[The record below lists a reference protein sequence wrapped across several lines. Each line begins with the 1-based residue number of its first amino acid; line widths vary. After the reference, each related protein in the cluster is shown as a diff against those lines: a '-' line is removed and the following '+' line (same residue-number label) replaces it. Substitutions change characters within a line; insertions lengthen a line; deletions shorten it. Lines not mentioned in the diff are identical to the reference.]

1 MSGWKPTLE
10 RELNEIKKIKYSKIN
25 CVLQDIAD
33 KFQREGL
40 SKLEVALINM
50 AIVNKEMLNEKN
62 AESFYRSRWSLLLKS
77 EGMDEIAELKEQLK
91 REQNCVDEGTY
102 SVNNLLTSKHE
113 SWEVRTENWLKLA
126 RETQQQRK

>member
-1 MSGWKPTLE
+1 MSGWRPILE

-25 CVLQDIAD
+25 CILQDIAD

-62 AESFYRSRWSLLLKS
+62 AESFYRSRWDLLLKS
-77 EGMDEIAELKEQLK
+77 EGMDEIAELKSLINYITPYVKENVGNEFMSNRLK
-91 REQNCVDEGTY
+91 EWIEKAERI
-102 SVNNLLTSKHE
+102 
-113 SWEVRTENWLKLA
+113 R
-126 RETQQQRK
+126 